1 MDQVRA
7 HLWISGHFFGEAY
20 HRRLAQAADSLHVNG
35 WLRRLVDGRLEA
47 VLEGEHD
54 AVEEAIRGSRRCGGG
69 INVSSVVVRWEAYA
83 GEQPGFTLRFG

>member
-20 HRRLAQAADSLHVNG
+20 RRRLALTADTLHLNG

-47 VLEGEHD
+47 IFEGEAD
-54 AVEEAIRGSRRCGGG
+54 CVEEAIRGSRRGGGG
-69 INVSSVVVRWEAYA
+69 INVSSVVVRWESYA
-83 GEQPGFTLRFG
+83 GEQPGFTLRAG

>member
-20 HRRLAQAADSLHVNG
+20 RRRIAQAADMLHVNG

-47 VLEGEHD
+47 ILEGEPES
-54 AVEEAIRGSRRCGGG
+54 VEEAIRGSRRSGGG
-69 INVSSVVVRWEAYA
+69 VSVSSVVVRWEGYL
-83 GEQPGFTLRFG
+83 GEQAGFSLRVG